1 MAYFYIFMFCPESG
15 EIYLHF
21 LQTPDVVR
29 SVADVERLGEICV
42 WED

>member
-1 MAYFYIFMFCPESG
+1 MFCPESD